1 MVPKFLV
8 LDTEPFA
15 VLGADG
21 NAGECTHAVF
31 AVAFWERGRIN
42 FRDLPL
48 EVRWLMLE
56 TEPILTRIMPI
67 RESCA
72 HNGLEVR
79 IRSVLDGFGLS
90 NHPFE

>member
-1 MVPKFLV
+1 MAYDEMVPKFLV

-48 EVRWLMLE
+48 SVGWLMLR
-56 TEPILTRIMPI
+56 TDPRSAQMPTAKRKYTNDCFDVCGAWLLNI
-67 RESCA
+67 FW
-72 HNGLEVR
+72 L
-79 IRSVLDGFGLS
+79 
-90 NHPFE
+90 